1 MTRQRKLKEVLN
13 VRLDEPLARELRR
26 IATDKAR
33 TESEVARELLSYG
46 VEVAR
51 RLDAQ
56 RFSKPY
62 GSEYRDRDEIGVVEI
77 EARWRRL
84 TEDELD
90 ELQSGGGGS

>member
-1 MTRQRKLKEVLN
+1 MTRDRKLKEVLN

-26 IATDKAR
+26 IATDKGR

-62 GSEYRDRDEIGVVEI
+62 GWEYRDRDEIGVVEI

-84 TEDELD
+84 TDDQLD
-90 ELQSGGGGS
+90 ELQSGGGG